1 MEESKKYE
9 ASENTSENSSSSS
22 TLRALPFNK
31 GLTRQELEHI
41 KTQMGLNNWED
52 THLQVSKIGQLLKE
66 WKLIPKNHIIDEKI
80 MFGILDRDRNGV
92 FSFDDFLRTFP
103 KYNTQDVEK
112 FMSLEKKKSLI

>member
-103 KYNTQDVEK
+103 KYSTQDVEK